1 MREILYRGQIRRKG
15 EKVQMFSGEPLPS
28 RWCYGGV
35 FAPHTAANGFGIIY
49 GQESGCDEPITG
61 TKLDKFPVY
70 RDTIGQ
76 YTGLTD
82 KNGVKIFEGDIV
94 QFEDETPGQYEYHDD
109 TFMNVGAVEYANG
122 CFVFTNRVAVEMDD
136 LIDENT
142 VDCVVI
148 GNIYDNPELLEGYE
162 R

>member
-15 EKVQMFSGEPLPS
+15 EKVHFVTGEPQPS
-28 RWCYGGV
+28 RWCYGGI
-35 FAPHTAANGFGIIY
+35 FAPHMEAHGFGVIY
-49 GQESGCDEPITG
+49 GQESGSDEPITG

-70 RDTIGQ
+70 RDTVGQ

-109 TFMNVGAVEYANG
+109 TFMNVGVVEYNSG
-122 CFVFTNRVAVEMDD
+122 RFYFTNRVAVEMDD
-136 LIDENT
+136 LIYENT
-142 VDCVVI
+142 ADCTVI
-148 GNIYDNPELLEGYE
+148 GNIFDNPELLEVRE
-162 R
+162 

>member
-15 EKVQMFSGEPLPS
+15 EKIQMPIGQPLPS

-35 FAPHTAANGFGIIY
+35 FAPHTKEHGFGIIY
-49 GQESGCDEPITG
+49 GTESGRDESITG

-76 YTGLTD
+76 FTGLID
-82 KNGVKIFEGDIV
+82 KKGVKIFEGDIV
-94 QFEDETPGQYEYHDD
+94 QYEDETPGQYKYHDD
-109 TFMNVGAVEYANG
+109 TFMNVGAVEYEG
-122 CFVFTNRVAVEMDD
+122 GRFVFTNRVAVEMDD
-136 LIDENT
+136 LIDGNT
-142 VDCVVI
+142 ANCAVI
-148 GNIYDNPELLEGYE
+148 GNVYDDYELLESFE